1 MQFLQ
6 AQLSNENETNKL
18 AEEYIKKC
26 SILEKENENIKKNLD
41 NIINEREVY
50 KNEFERINLEN
61 EENKNLLFNKDKK
74 LEELISFNKKNEEII
89 LYLKKENEILKNK
102 QEEMVENISTLN
114 NINALRENK
123 GNNEIVFNNYNIPN
137 FYYK

>member
-1 MQFLQ
+1 M
-6 AQLSNENETNKL
+6 

-74 LEELISFNKKNEEII
+74 LEELILLWIYI
-89 LYLKKENEILKNK
+89 QDLL
-102 QEEMVENISTLN
+102 QV
-114 NINALRENK
+114 
-123 GNNEIVFNNYNIPN
+123 
-137 FYYK
+137 

>member
-1 MQFLQ
+1 M
-6 AQLSNENETNKL
+6 

-102 QEEMVENISTLN
+102 QGEIVENNQL
-114 NINALRENK
+114 
-123 GNNEIVFNNYNIPN
+123 
-137 FYYK
+137 

>member
-26 SILEKENENIKKNLD
+26 SILEKENENIKKKLD
-41 NIINEREVY
+41 NIINKREFY
-50 KNEFERINLEN
+50 KNEFERNNLEN

-102 QEEMVENISTLN
+102 QGEIVENNQL
-114 NINALRENK
+114 
-123 GNNEIVFNNYNIPN
+123 
-137 FYYK
+137 

>member
-1 MQFLQ
+1 M
-6 AQLSNENETNKL
+6 

-102 QEEMVENISTLN
+102 Q
-114 NINALRENK
+114 
-123 GNNEIVFNNYNIPN
+123 GEIV
-137 FYYK
+137 